1 MSLQSEIEI
10 TCPKCSSQV
19 SFTKWDSVNVS
30 LDPEQKP
37 KILDSSFFN
46 VTCSTCMTNL
56 FIPYGFLYHDME
68 QKIMIFF
75 DEDETSKSE
84 NETLTLP
91 SNLFFENTQTKYK
104 LRKVHGVNRLK
115 EKILIFDHNL
125 DDVTMERVKFG
136 LTFWLIQQKSLTDYP
151 KIYFNKRNDNTFEFY
166 IKEEGQDGYVVEIEM
181 SLYNELD
188 KLIQLGNANIN
199 EGKDIMNIDF
209 DWVYKHYTDK

>member
-46 VTCSTCMTNL
+46 VTCLTCMINL
-56 FIPYGFLYHDME
+56 FVPYGFLYHDME

-75 DEDETSKSE
+75 DKDETSESE
-84 NETLTLP
+84 NEMLTLP
-91 SNLFFENTQTKYK
+91 SNLFFKNTQTKYK

-115 EKILIFDHNL
+115 EKILIFDYNL
-125 DDVTMERVKFG
+125 DDVTVERVKFG
-136 LTFWLIQQKSLTDYP
+136 MTFWLIQQKSLTNYP

-166 IKEEGQDGYVVEIEM
+166 IKEENQDGYVAEIEM

-188 KLIQLGNANIN
+188 KLIQLKNANIN

-209 DWVYKHYTDK
+209 DWVSKHYSDK